1 MTDPEAL
8 ADKGNKE
15 DDAELLR
22 STRDGQNQSF
32 PSQGQ
37 SWESVKQHQPISIQS
52 SSDHQRENITP
63 PSHSPWHQEEEL
75 HENKEIKP
83 EKEQIYHGQT
93 FNPGKSAQKNFKT
106 SSETHV
112 PISRKSIK
120 METIKEAVPM
130 KMTNRSNIFT
140 IANENTKTD
149 QWLNNFISEGEYWF
163 NVIFKSRHQ
172 LMINTYF
179 RNKFCL

>member
-15 DDAELLR
+15 DNAELLR
-22 STRDGQNQSF
+22 STRDGQSGQNQSF

-93 FNPGKSAQKNFKT
+93 FNPEKSA
-106 SSETHV
+106 HV

-120 METIKEAVPM
+120 METIREAVPM